1 MRLFSSSFATNTTE
15 LPSQQPKAKKPVKK
29 EETNNESGSDEDDE
43 RPCKGKKQ
51 EKKPHKLT
59 SISGGGGQSYAKSAL
74 PSIRE
79 QQRARAAVEAERDDN
94 AEPAFEYEEDT
105 SFVDDMME
113 KARQKRQLDGGQ
125 KSRPKKR
132 KSASGT

>member
-1 MRLFSSSFATNTTE
+1 M
-15 LPSQQPKAKKPVKK
+15 
-29 EETNNESGSDEDDE
+29 
-43 RPCKGKKQ
+43 
-51 EKKPHKLT
+51 T
-59 SISGGGGQSYAKSAL
+59 SISGGGGYSYTKSA
-74 PSIRE
+74 PSSIRE

-132 KSASGT
+132 KSANET